1 MENNRILI
9 LCSYDKSIIHFRGDF
24 IKSLIQNGYKVFG
37 AAPEMTKEI
46 SDQLI
51 ELGASPLT
59 FKLQRTGLNPF
70 KDLQSI
76 LELNKMIK
84 KHNIDL
90 VFPYTIKPVIYGSIA
105 ANFAKIRV
113 ISLITGLGFTFSA
126 ASAKAKLLQKAT
138 EFLYKI
144 SIRKN
149 KLIIFQNSDDHQL
162 FLERNIIPKSKKI
175 AVVNGSGVNLGT
187 YPNRINNKTS
197 ERIIFILVARLIKEK
212 GVSLYMEAAE
222 DLKKRFPKAE
232 FHVIGK
238 PDKSPS
244 AINLDKLNELH
255 HKEIIVY
262 HGIQDN
268 VPELLYASD
277 IFVLPTFYR
286 EGIPRSIL
294 EALSVG
300 MPIITTNS
308 PGCRETVT
316 EGENGFLIKP
326 QSLEDLK
333 RAMGYFL
340 ENPIKIKEMGIA
352 SRALAE
358 KKFNVDIINDH
369 LIALIKETMTK

>member
-1 MENNRILI
+1 MRNNSILI
-9 LCSYDKSIIHFRGDF
+9 LCSFDFSLIHFRGDF
-24 IKSLIQNGYKVFG
+24 IKSLLENNFEVFC
-37 AAPEMTKEI
+37 AAPDMTKEI
-46 SDQLI
+46 SEKLI
-51 ELGASPLT
+51 ALGASPLT

-76 LELNKMIK
+76 FELNKLIK
-84 KHNIDL
+84 KHNIGL

-105 ANFAKIRV
+105 ANFAKVPV
-113 ISLITGLGFTFSA
+113 ISLITGLGFTFSG
-126 ASAKAKLLQKAT
+126 ASLKAIVLQKVT

-162 FLERNIIPKSKKI
+162 FIDRNIITKEKKVGI
-175 AVVNGSGVNLGT
+175 VDGSGVNLGK
-187 YPNRINNKTS
+187 YPNRVNNNTS
-197 ERIIFILVARLIKEK
+197 DKIIFTLVARLIEEK
-212 GVSLYMEAAE
+212 GVNLYIEAAE
-222 DLKKRFPKAE
+222 EIKMRFPNAE
-232 FHVIGK
+232 FHIIGR
-238 PDKSPS
+238 PDQSPS
-244 AINLDKLNELH
+244 AINMEKLNQLH
-255 HKEIIVY
+255 DAKIIVY
-262 HGIQDN
+262 HGQQDN
-268 VPELLYASD
+268 VPKLLYASD

-300 MPIITTNS
+300 MPVITTDS
-308 PGCRETVT
+308 PGCRETVN
-316 EGENGFLIKP
+316 EGKNGFLIKP

-340 ENPIKIKEMGIA
+340 ENPIQIKEMGIA